1 MAGYSGTPLARKLG
15 IRPGAS
21 VAVVDAPA
29 GWAIPELPDG
39 VVVEAELAG
48 AHDVVLAF
56 LRERKLLVERLPAL
70 REAIHREGS
79 LWIAWPRRAG
89 GHVSDITENRLREDI
104 LPCGLVDTKVAALD
118 EDWSGLRFVW
128 RRRLRAS
135 R

>member
-21 VAVVDAPA
+21 VALVDAPP
-29 GWAIPELPDG
+29 GWSIPDLPDG
-39 VVVEAELAG
+39 VAVVALLDG

-56 LRERKLLVERLPAL
+56 LRERTVLLEQLPAL
-70 REAIHREGS
+70 RQAIHRDGS
-79 LWIAWPRRAG
+79 LWIAWPRRAA
-89 GHVSDITENRLREDI
+89 GHRSDITENGLREDV

-128 RRRLRAS
+128 RRELRAS